1 MRCEQASLRQAEGMT
16 ILATQRLAF
25 GAATVG
31 NLYRPLTDE
40 QARATLEAVWD
51 AGIRH
56 FDTAPHY
63 GLGLSERRLGA
74 FLQSKPRNEFALS
87 TKVGRMLE
95 PVAAGAGDE
104 TDMANDFAVPRTHV
118 RRYDASEA
126 GVRRSLEE
134 SLERL
139 GLDRV
144 DVLYLHDPD
153 AFAEGEDRALG
164 TGLPALASLR
174 DEGLVSA
181 TGIGSKS
188 LTALEA
194 AAASGLV
201 DVLMVSSRIT
211 LLDHSATERV
221 LPRCVANGVEAIAV
235 SIFNSGLLAR
245 PRPAS
250 DARYDYGQAS
260 AALVDR
266 AHRIADVCEAH
277 GVDLPTAA
285 IAYPLQLAGVVARA
299 VSASSAAQVE
309 QTAARAA
316 TPVPDALWRDL
327 EAAGLIPGTA

>member
-1 MRCEQASLRQAEGMT
+1 MRPERRLLRQAERMT
-16 ILATQRLAF
+16 ILATHPLAF

-40 QARATLEAVWD
+40 QARATLEAAWD

-74 FLQSKPRNEFALS
+74 FLQTKPREDFVLS
-87 TKVGRMLE
+87 TKAGRVLE
-95 PVAAGAGDE
+95 PLPVVDGD
-104 TDMANDFAVPRTHV
+104 DMGHDFAVPRTHE

-144 DVLYLHDPD
+144 DIVYLHDPE
-153 AFAEGEDRALG
+153 AFPEGEQAALE
-164 TGLPALASLR
+164 TGLPALAALR
-174 DEGLVSA
+174 GEGLVDA
-181 TGIGSKS
+181 VGIGSKS

-194 AAASGLV
+194 AASGGV
-201 DVLMVSSRIT
+201 ADVLMVSSRIT
-211 LLDHSATERV
+211 LLDHSAADRV
-221 LPRCVANGVEAIAV
+221 LPACVEHGVEAIAV

-250 DARYDYGQAS
+250 DARYDYGEAS
-260 AALVDR
+260 GELVER
-266 AHRIADVCEAH
+266 AHRIADLCEAH

-285 IAYPLQLAGVVARA
+285 IAYPMQVPGVVARA

-316 TPVPDALWRDL
+316 VDVPDALWRDL
-327 EAAGLIPGTA
+327 EAAGLIPVPV

>member
-1 MRCEQASLRQAEGMT
+1 MS
-16 ILATQRLAF
+16 ILADHPLAF

-31 NLYRPLTDE
+31 NLYRALSDADAE
-40 QARATLEAVWD
+40 ATLQAAWD

-74 FLQSKPRNEFALS
+74 FLRSKPRDEFIVS
-87 TKVGRMLE
+87 TKVGRLLE
-95 PVAAGAGDE
+95 PVEPVAGD
-104 TDMANDFAVPRTHV
+104 DMAHDFAVPRTHE

-139 GLDRV
+139 GLDRL

-153 AFAEGEDRALG
+153 AAPEGERAALDA
-164 TGLPALASLR
+164 GLPALAALR
-174 DEGLVSA
+174 QEGMAAAV
-181 TGIGSKS
+181 GIGSKS

-194 AAASGLV
+194 AATSGLA

-211 LLDHSATERV
+211 LLDHSALERV
-221 LPRCVANGVEAIAV
+221 VPACAAHGVEAVAV
-235 SIFNSGLLAR
+235 SIFNSGLLAK

-250 DARYDYGQAS
+250 DARYDYG
-260 AALVDR
+260 AADRELVAR
-266 AHRIADVCEAH
+266 AHTIADVCEAH

-285 IAYPLQLAGVVARA
+285 IAFPLRMPAVVARA
-299 VSASSAAQVE
+299 VSASRPSQMAA
-309 QTAARAA
+309 TGARAA
-316 TPVPDALWRDL
+316 TAVPAAVWRELADV
-327 EAAGLIPGTA
+327 GLIPAACA

>member
-1 MRCEQASLRQAEGMT
+1 MSIFADHP
-16 ILATQRLAF
+16 LAF

-31 NLYRPLTDE
+31 NLYRELTDE
-40 QARATLEAVWD
+40 QTAATLEAVWD

-74 FLQSKPRNEFALS
+74 FLQTRPRDEFVIS
-87 TKVGRMLE
+87 TKVGRILD
-95 PVAAGAGDE
+95 PVPGGADGD
-104 TDMANDFAVPRTHV
+104 DMAHDFAVPRTHE
-118 RRYDASEA
+118 RRYDATDA
-126 GVRRSLEE
+126 GVRQSLES

-144 DVLYLHDPD
+144 DIVYLHDPD
-153 AFAEGEDRALG
+153 AFPEGEREALDR
-164 TGLPALASLR
+164 GLPVLAALR
-174 DEGLVSA
+174 DEGLVREV
-181 TGIGSKS
+181 GIGTKS
-188 LTALEA
+188 LSALEA

-211 LLDHSATERV
+211 LLDHSARERV
-221 LPRCVANGVEAIAV
+221 LPACVTHGVEAIAV

-250 DARYDYGQAS
+250 DARYDYGSAD
-260 AALVDR
+260 AALVER

-285 IAYPLQLAGVVARA
+285 IAYPLQLPGVTARA
-299 VSASSAAQVE
+299 VSASSVSQVE

-327 EAAGLIPGTA
+327 EDADLIPAGVGAGRA